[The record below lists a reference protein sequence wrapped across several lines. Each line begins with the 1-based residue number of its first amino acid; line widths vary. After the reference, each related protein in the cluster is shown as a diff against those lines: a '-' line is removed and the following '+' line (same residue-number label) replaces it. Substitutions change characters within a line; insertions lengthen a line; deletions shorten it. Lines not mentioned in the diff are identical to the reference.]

1 MLGEDIMRI
10 AIADDDNEILDFLE
24 RIISGMGHVVVRFSD
39 GDRLV
44 SALLRDTFDLV
55 MVDWNMPGKTGL
67 EVIKWVQEKM
77 TEAPPIIMMTSRSAK
92 QDITTALQ
100 SGADDYVTKP
110 EDENVIAARIE
121 ALLRRSQPQNSMA
134 KTLVFGKYTLDRMEQ
149 EIEFDGQRV
158 ELTSKEFEL
167 AELLFKNRDRS
178 LSRAYIMETI
188 WRTNVDLATR
198 TLDMHVSRLR
208 SKLAL
213 KPENGF
219 RIFTVFGYG
228 YRLETLASGE

>member
-149 EIEFDGQRV
+149 EIEFDDQRV

>member
-1 MLGEDIMRI
+1 MRI
-10 AIADDDNEILDFLE
+10 AIADDDKEILDFLE
-24 RIISGMGHVVVRFSD
+24 RIITGMNHVVVRFSD
-39 GDRLV
+39 GERLV
-44 SALLRDTFDLV
+44 SSLLRDTFDLV
-55 MVDWNMPGKTGL
+55 MVDWNMPGKTGI
-67 EVIKWVQEKM
+67 EVIQWVKDKM
-77 TEAPPIIMMTSRSAK
+77 TDAPPIIMMTSRSAK
-92 QDITTALQ
+92 QDITMALQ

-110 EDENVIAARIE
+110 EDETVIAARIQ
-121 ALLRRSQPQNSMA
+121 AVLRRSQPQNSMA
-134 KTLVFGKYTLDRMEQ
+134 KSLTFGKYTLDRMEQ
-149 EIEFDGQRV
+149 EITFDDKCV

-208 SKLAL
+208 SKLSL

-228 YRLETLASGE
+228 YRLETMATGE